1 MIYTVLIL
9 SICLVFPSVGYKLI
23 ADNLKKPIYATYG
36 DDESIVLYV
45 AEQSGKIWA
54 ITQSGRKEL
63 FLDISKQTHQP
74 IFPGDERGLLGFTF
88 PHNFKKTL
96 YVNYIDRN
104 NYTKISRIYLNEK
117 KYKEEV
123 LISFE
128 QPYSNHNGGAMV
140 FGPDEHLYIAVGDG
154 GSSGDPGNR
163 AQDLGNFFGSIL
175 RINVDMDS
183 SYTIPADNPFYNN
196 NDALDEIWMY
206 GLRNP
211 WRFTFDKK
219 NGDIYIGDVGQ
230 NTWEEINY
238 APSGVGG
245 INFGWSRYE
254 ADEIYKENIV
264 VEYHTHP
271 IYKYANNAS
280 IYKVIFK
287 IKEKNVSG
295 CSVTGGYVYRG
306 KQISSLFGKYIFGDY
321 CTGKIFSIKYS
332 NGEISDFIDLTED
345 IGLGNIYLSSFAEDK
360 DGELY
365 LIDYSGSIYKLV
377 NDF

>member
-1 MIYTVLIL
+1 MIYAVLIL

-36 DDESIVLYV
+36 DDESIALYV

-54 ITQSGRKEL
+54 VTQSGRKEL

-88 PHNFKKTL
+88 PHNLKKTL

-104 NYTKISRIYLNEK
+104 NYTKISRIHLNEK

-128 QPYSNHNGGAMV
+128 QPYSNHNGGAIV

-238 APSGVGG
+238 APYGLGG

-254 ADEIYKENIV
+254 ADEIYKENID